1 MKQVG
6 ISGVSNFYGGIP
18 VNTFTTDLSEAQSLQ
33 ISARMPGLRSVER
46 LQIMGQPDRW
56 MMGHISIRTAGCR
69 CRMISRNWIHH
80 LEITPEPVEM
90 AEEIQPVHRILT
102 FS

>member
-1 MKQVG
+1 MKQVVLSGTG
-6 ISGVSNFYGGIP
+6 IFYGGIP

-56 MMGHISIRTAGCR
+56 MMGHIDPDSGMSVPDDFIEGDPSLGDNTGTGGNGGVNSTGYTR
-69 CRMISRNWIHH
+69 
-80 LEITPEPVEM
+80 
-90 AEEIQPVHRILT
+90 
-102 FS
+102 F